1 VIVRVLV
8 IFVLC
13 VACVSGRGE
22 EANADGWS
30 LAVPGYQIT
39 LPLDHLPHYGFRTE
53 WWYFTGNL
61 RGKDGREFGYQVT
74 FFRYGYRPVRKR
86 IPMRSRFVMDDLKF
100 AHFAVTDI
108 NNKQFYYDSRV
119 SRGAFGEAGFGS
131 GKRLAWIDNW
141 ELSYASDFHLHAAS
155 ANHSIDLQL
164 KPTKP
169 AVLEGENG
177 LSQKAAGIGRASY
190 YYSITR
196 LTTSGSITIGN
207 DTHEVTGN
215 SWFDREWATNQLAE
229 GQVGWNWFG
238 IQFTDGSD
246 LMLYQMRLRNG
257 GIDPYSCGKWI
268 DADGSIVDLGVND
281 FELTSLKSWQSP
293 STKVSYPIEWT
304 LRIPKLNL
312 DLVIVPRVENQ
323 ELNLS
328 VVYWEGAIKLRGE
341 RGNKPVDGVGY
352 MELTGYRGATPG
364 VKE

>member
-1 VIVRVLV
+1 MVRVLV
-8 IFVLC
+8 VLVFC
-13 VACVSGRGE
+13 ATCLSGRGA
-22 EANADGWS
+22 EANAEGWN

-74 FFRYGYRPVRKR
+74 FFRSGYRPPCKR
-86 IPMRSRFVMDDLKF
+86 TPVRSRFVMDDLKF

-131 GKRLAWIDNW
+131 GNRLAWIDNW

-155 ANHSIDLQL
+155 ANYSIDLQL
-164 KPTKP
+164 KPLKR
-169 AVLEGENG
+169 AVLQGDNG
-177 LSQKAAGIGRASY
+177 LMQSGAGEGRASY

-196 LTTSGSITIGN
+196 LASTGSIRIGN
-207 DTHEVTGN
+207 DTYQITGN
-215 SWFDREWATNQLAE
+215 SWFDREWATDPLVEN
-229 GQVGWNWFG
+229 QVGWNWFG
-238 IQFTDGSD
+238 IQLTDGSD

-257 GIDPYSCGKWI
+257 GIDSHSCGKWI
-268 DADGSIVDLGVND
+268 DSGGSIVDLGVND
-281 FELTSLKSWQSP
+281 FELAPRKSWQSP
-293 STKVSYPIEWT
+293 STKISYPIEWM

-312 DLVIVPRVENQ
+312 DLVIAPRVENQ

-328 VVYWEGAIKLRGE
+328 VVYWEGAIKLRGAL
-341 RGNKPVDGVGY
+341 GNNPIDGVGY
-352 MELTGYRGATPG
+352 MELTGFGGERPGA
-364 VKE
+364 KK